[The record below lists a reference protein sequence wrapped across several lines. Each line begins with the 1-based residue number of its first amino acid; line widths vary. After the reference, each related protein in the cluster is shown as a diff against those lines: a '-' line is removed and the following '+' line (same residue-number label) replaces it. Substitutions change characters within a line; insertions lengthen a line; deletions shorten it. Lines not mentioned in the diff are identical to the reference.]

1 MLHCVC
7 PLKKGS
13 YVHLVAYFLNIM
25 PTYEAI
31 IKRIDKAISKF
42 NRRIPSIQK
51 EIFNDIQEQLK
62 RLDTSNG
69 RIKTTVANLRIIT
82 SIKAK
87 MLRLILTPEY
97 IKEVKDFAKAFNE
110 ITVMQNEYWK
120 SVEKSFTPKT
130 LLKEIKKQAIA
141 DTVKN
146 LTSQGIG
153 ATISD
158 QISAILRTN
167 ITTGGSYAKLTSQL
181 REKILNTTT
190 DGALQKYTKQ
200 ITTDAIN
207 QYNAQYT
214 QTVSSDLG
222 FEWFAY
228 QGSDIMTTRPFCD
241 AMTDIRYF
249 HVTEIP
255 RLLRAE
261 GLYYIKDGVKTK
273 VPIYD
278 KTKLPHG
285 MIPGTNPANFQ
296 INRGGYN
303 CGHQIRPVSEGLV
316 SQEAKDRVFITPAY
330 KSWKS
335 AG

>member
-1 MLHCVC
+1 MR
-7 PLKKGS
+7 
-13 YVHLVAYFLNIM
+13 
-25 PTYEAI
+25 YEDI
-31 IKRIDKAISKF
+31 IKKIEKAIEKF
-42 NRRIPSIQK
+42 NNKIPSIQK
-51 EIFNDIQEQLK
+51 AIFDDIQEQLK
-62 RLDTSNG
+62 RLDTANG
-69 RIKTTVANLRIIT
+69 KIKATVANLKIIT
-82 SIKAK
+82 SIKNK
-87 MLRLILTPEY
+87 MLKLILTPEY
-97 IKEVKDFAKAFNE
+97 IKEVKDFAKAFSE
-110 ITVMQNEYWK
+110 ITVMQNDYWK
-120 SVEKSFTPKT
+120 SVEKTFTPKT

-146 LTSQGIG
+146 LTGQGIG

-190 DGALQKYTKQ
+190 DGALQKYAKQ
-200 ITTDAIN
+200 ITTDSIN

-214 QTVSSDLG
+214 QAVSNDLG

-249 HVTEIP
+249 HITEIP
-255 RLLRAE
+255 RLLKAE
-261 GLYYIKDGVKTK
+261 DLYYIKDGVKTK

-285 MIPGTNPANFQ
+285 MIPGTNPSNFQ

-316 SQEAKDRVFITPAY
+316 PVEIKERVFATSAY
-330 KSWKS
+330 KSWK
-335 AG
+335 AT